1 MAMRDPETVHD
12 VIGVPV
18 HNIHRHDVIVVGAGL
33 AAMRAAVEA
42 SKEYD
47 VAVVSKVFPTR
58 SHSGAA
64 QGGIAASLANEEED
78 HWEWHMFDTIKGSDY
93 LGDQDAIEI
102 LVKEAPVVVREYEH
116 MGAPFSRTPDGRIA
130 QRMFGGHTKNFG
142 KGGPILRA
150 CYAADRTGHVLLHTL
165 YENCVKNAVRF
176 YPEFYVLGLV
186 VRDNV
191 CSGVVAWD
199 VVNGGVHVFHG
210 NAVMFGTGGHA
221 RLYRIAS
228 ISLSSTGD
236 GQGMVL
242 RAGLPLEDMEFLQFH
257 PTGLYIHG
265 ILVSEAARGE
275 GGYLLNDAGE
285 RFMKKYAPEKMEL
298 APRDVTSR
306 AIQKEIDEGRGIGG
320 KDYVYLDLRHLGKDK
335 IMTQLPQIH
344 ELAWKFI
351 HVDCVKDPIPIQPTA
366 HYSMGGIPTDNEC
379 RVLGDGKSK
388 PVVGFFAAGECACV
402 SEPPRD
408 ELPSRG
414 VALRPPGRK
423 EHRAVPPRRAAA
435 RRSPGRRGSESD
447 RGGRGHSRLGRDG
460 AGGDDTGRPA
470 AGHDGRLRRV
480 PERGAALEAGRNGEE
495 PPGSIQADPH
505 RRQRQ
510 GVQHGPHRRDRAR
523 AHARSRRSDGC
534 RRPHARGEPRR
545 AQPRRFPEAGRRE
558 VAQAYARMEGRR
570 KDRLRLQAGRHHQIP
585 AERAR
590 VLRRAGGPVN
600 ANGPR

>member
-1 MAMRDPETVHD
+1 MATIDPETVHD
-12 VIGVPV
+12 VTGVPV
-18 HNIHRHDVIVVGAGL
+18 HNVHRHDVIVVGAGL

-42 SKEYD
+42 SKEFD

-78 HWEWHMFDTIKGSDY
+78 HWEWHMFDTVKGSDY

-102 LVKEAPVVVREYEH
+102 LVKEAPIVVREYEH
-116 MGAPFSRTPDGRIA
+116 MGAPFSRTPEGRIA

-150 CYAADRTGHVLLHTL
+150 CYAADRTGHALLHTL
-165 YENCVKNAVRF
+165 YENCLKNGVRF

-186 VRDNV
+186 IRENV

-210 NAVMFGTGGHA
+210 KAVMFGTGGHA
-221 RLYRIAS
+221 RVYRIAS

-236 GQGMVL
+236 GQSMVL

-275 GGYLLNDAGE
+275 GGYLVNDAGE

-306 AIQKEIDEGRGIGG
+306 AIQTEIDEGRGIGG
-320 KDYVYLDLRHLGKDK
+320 KDYVYLDLRHLGKEK
-335 IMTQLPQIH
+335 IMTLLPQIH

-366 HYSMGGIPTDNEC
+366 HYSMGGIPTDNDC

-402 SEPPRD
+402 SVH
-408 ELPSRG
+408 G
-414 VALRPPGRK
+414 AN
-423 EHRAVPPRRAAA
+423 
-435 RRSPGRRGSESD
+435 
-447 RGGRGHSRLGRDG
+447 RLG
-460 AGGDDTGRPA
+460 TNS
-470 AGHDGRLRRV
+470 L
-480 PERGAALEAGRNGEE
+480 LEASLFG
-495 PPGSIQADPH
+495 
-505 RRQRQ
+505 
-510 GVQHGPHRRDRAR
+510 
-523 AHARSRRSDGC
+523 
-534 RRPHARGEPRR
+534 
-545 AQPRRFPEAGRRE
+545 
-558 VAQAYARMEGRR
+558 
-570 KDRLRLQAGRHHQIP
+570 
-585 AERAR
+585 
-590 VLRRAGGPVN
+590 RRAGKSIVRFLRQEPALADLPADAATEAIAEVERILRATGTERIATIREEIAHRMTADCAVFRNGGTLAKLLEEVRRLQERYKHIRIDDRGTEFNMDLIDAIELGRMLDLAEVMVLGALTREESRGAHSRTDFPKRDDAKWLKHTLAWKRDGTVVFDYKPVVITRFQPKER
-600 ANGPR
+600 AY

>member
-1 MAMRDPETVHD
+1 MATLDPETVHD
-12 VIGVPV
+12 VTGVPV
-18 HNIHRHDVIVVGAGL
+18 HNIHRHDVVVVGAGL

-42 SKEYD
+42 SKDYD

-78 HWEWHMFDTIKGSDY
+78 HWEWHMFDTVKGSDY

-102 LVKEAPVVVREYEH
+102 LVKEAPIVVREYEH
-116 MGAPFSRTPDGRIA
+116 MGAPFSRTADGRIA

-165 YENCVKNAVRF
+165 YENCIKNGVRF
-176 YPEFYVLGLV
+176 YPEFYVLALII
-186 VRDNV
+186 RDDI
-191 CSGVVAWD
+191 CRGVVAWD

-210 NAVMFGTGGHA
+210 KAVMFGTGGHA
-221 RLYRIAS
+221 RVYRIAS

-275 GGYLLNDAGE
+275 GGYLINDAGE

-320 KDYVYLDLRHLGKDK
+320 KDFVHLDLRHLGKEK
-335 IMTQLPQIH
+335 IMTLLPQIH

-366 HYSMGGIPTDNEC
+366 HYSMGGIPTDNDC
-379 RVLGDGKSK
+379 RVLADGKSK
-388 PVVGFFAAGECACV
+388 VVKGFFAAGECACV
-402 SEPPRD
+402 SVH
-408 ELPSRG
+408 G
-414 VALRPPGRK
+414 AN
-423 EHRAVPPRRAAA
+423 
-435 RRSPGRRGSESD
+435 
-447 RGGRGHSRLGRDG
+447 RLG
-460 AGGDDTGRPA
+460 TNS
-470 AGHDGRLRRV
+470 L
-480 PERGAALEAGRNGEE
+480 LEASLFG
-495 PPGSIQADPH
+495 
-505 RRQRQ
+505 
-510 GVQHGPHRRDRAR
+510 
-523 AHARSRRSDGC
+523 
-534 RRPHARGEPRR
+534 
-545 AQPRRFPEAGRRE
+545 
-558 VAQAYARMEGRR
+558 
-570 KDRLRLQAGRHHQIP
+570 
-585 AERAR
+585 
-590 VLRRAGGPVN
+590 RRAGKSIVRFLREEPELADLPTDAAKEAIAEVEGILAASGTERVAAIRAEIQQKMTIDCAVFRHGSKLAKLLEEVRSLQERYRRIRIDDRGREFNMDLIDAIELGRMLDLAEVMVTGALTREESRGAHSRVDFPKRDDAKWLKHTLAWKKDGKISFDYKPVVITRFQPKER
-600 ANGPR
+600 AY

>member
-1 MAMRDPETVHD
+1 MAMIDPETIHD
-12 VIGVPV
+12 VKGVSV
-18 HNIHRHDVIVVGAGL
+18 HNVHRHDVIVVGAGL

-42 SKEYD
+42 SKDYD

-78 HWEWHMFDTIKGSDY
+78 HWEWHMFDTVKGSDY

-102 LVKEAPVVVREYEH
+102 LVKEAPIVVREYEH
-116 MGAPFSRTPDGRIA
+116 MGAAFSRTPDGRIA

-165 YENCVKNAVRF
+165 YENCVKNGVRF
-176 YPEFYVLGLV
+176 YPEFYVLGLII
-186 VRDNV
+186 RDNI
-191 CSGVVAWD
+191 CRGVVAWD
-199 VVNGGVHVFHG
+199 VVNGGVHIFHG
-210 NAVMFGTGGHA
+210 KAVMFGTGGHA
-221 RLYRIAS
+221 RVYRIAS

-275 GGYLLNDAGE
+275 GGYLINDAGE

-306 AIQKEIDEGRGIGG
+306 AIQREIDEGRGIGG
-320 KDYVYLDLRHLGKDK
+320 KDFVHLDLRHLGKDK
-335 IMTQLPQIH
+335 IMTLLPQIH

-366 HYSMGGIPTDNEC
+366 HYSMGGIPTDSDC
-379 RVLGDGKSK
+379 RVLGDGKSR

-402 SEPPRD
+402 SVH
-408 ELPSRG
+408 G
-414 VALRPPGRK
+414 AN
-423 EHRAVPPRRAAA
+423 
-435 RRSPGRRGSESD
+435 
-447 RGGRGHSRLGRDG
+447 RLG
-460 AGGDDTGRPA
+460 TNS
-470 AGHDGRLRRV
+470 L
-480 PERGAALEAGRNGEE
+480 LEASLFG
-495 PPGSIQADPH
+495 
-505 RRQRQ
+505 
-510 GVQHGPHRRDRAR
+510 
-523 AHARSRRSDGC
+523 
-534 RRPHARGEPRR
+534 
-545 AQPRRFPEAGRRE
+545 
-558 VAQAYARMEGRR
+558 
-570 KDRLRLQAGRHHQIP
+570 
-585 AERAR
+585 
-590 VLRRAGGPVN
+590 RRAGISIVRFLRDEPELADLPTDAAAEAIAEVEGILSSSGTERVAAIRAEIQQRMTVDCAVFRSAGKLSKLLEDVRGLQERYKHIRVDDRGQDFNMDLIDAIELGRMLDLAEVMVSGALGREESRGAHSRTDFPKRDDAKWLKHTLAWKKDGKVVFDYKSVVITRFQ
-600 ANGPR
+600 PKERVY

>member
-1 MAMRDPETVHD
+1 MAMLDPETVHD
-12 VIGVPV
+12 VTGVPV
-18 HNIHRHDVIVVGAGL
+18 HNIHRHDVVVVGAGL

-42 SKEYD
+42 SKEFD

-102 LVKEAPVVVREYEH
+102 LVKEAPVVVREFEH

-165 YENCVKNAVRF
+165 YENCLKNGVRF

-186 VRDNV
+186 IRENV
-191 CSGVVAWD
+191 CRGVVAWD
-199 VVNGGVHVFHG
+199 VVNGGVHIFHG
-210 NAVMFGTGGHA
+210 KAVMFGTGGHA

-275 GGYLLNDAGE
+275 GGYLINDAGE

-320 KDYVYLDLRHLGKDK
+320 KDFVHLDLRHLGKDK
-335 IMTQLPQIH
+335 IMSLLPQIH

-402 SEPPRD
+402 SVH
-408 ELPSRG
+408 G
-414 VALRPPGRK
+414 AN
-423 EHRAVPPRRAAA
+423 
-435 RRSPGRRGSESD
+435 
-447 RGGRGHSRLGRDG
+447 RLG
-460 AGGDDTGRPA
+460 TNS
-470 AGHDGRLRRV
+470 L
-480 PERGAALEAGRNGEE
+480 LEASLFG
-495 PPGSIQADPH
+495 
-505 RRQRQ
+505 
-510 GVQHGPHRRDRAR
+510 
-523 AHARSRRSDGC
+523 
-534 RRPHARGEPRR
+534 
-545 AQPRRFPEAGRRE
+545 
-558 VAQAYARMEGRR
+558 
-570 KDRLRLQAGRHHQIP
+570 
-585 AERAR
+585 
-590 VLRRAGGPVN
+590 RRAGKSIVRFLREEPKLADLPADAAKEAIAEVEGILASAGTERVAAIRADLQQKMTIECAVFRSGPKLAKLLEEVRSLQERYRRIRVDDRGKGFN
-600 ANGPR
+600 MDLIDAIELGRMLDLAEVMVVGALTREESRGAHSRVDFPKRDDAKWLKHTLAWKKDGAISFDYKPVVITRFQPKERAY

>member
-1 MAMRDPETVHD
+1 MATLDPETIHD
-12 VIGVPV
+12 VEGVPV
-18 HNIHRHDVIVVGAGL
+18 HSIHRHDVVIVGAGL

-42 SKEYD
+42 SKDYD

-64 QGGIAASLANEEED
+64 QGGIAAALANEEED
-78 HWEWHMFDTIKGSDY
+78 HWEWHMFDTVKGSDY

-142 KGGPILRA
+142 KGGAILRA

-165 YENCVKNAVRF
+165 YENCIKNGVRF
-176 YPEFYVLGLV
+176 YPEFYALGLI

-191 CSGVVAWD
+191 CRGVVAWD
-199 VVNGGVHVFHG
+199 VINGGVHVFH
-210 NAVMFGTGGHA
+210 AKATMFGTGGHA
-221 RLYRIAS
+221 RVFRIAS

-236 GQGMVL
+236 GPSMVM

-275 GGYLLNDAGE
+275 GGYLINDAGE

-306 AIQKEIDEGRGIGG
+306 AIQTEIDQGRGIGG
-320 KDYVYLDLRHLGKDK
+320 KDFVHLDLRHLGREK
-335 IMTQLPQIH
+335 IMTLLPQIH

-366 HYSMGGIPTDNEC
+366 HYSMGGIPTDNDC

-388 PVVGFFAAGECACV
+388 PVVGFYAAGECACV
-402 SEPPRD
+402 SVH
-408 ELPSRG
+408 G
-414 VALRPPGRK
+414 AN
-423 EHRAVPPRRAAA
+423 
-435 RRSPGRRGSESD
+435 
-447 RGGRGHSRLGRDG
+447 RLG
-460 AGGDDTGRPA
+460 TNS
-470 AGHDGRLRRV
+470 L
-480 PERGAALEAGRNGEE
+480 LEASLFG
-495 PPGSIQADPH
+495 
-505 RRQRQ
+505 
-510 GVQHGPHRRDRAR
+510 
-523 AHARSRRSDGC
+523 
-534 RRPHARGEPRR
+534 
-545 AQPRRFPEAGRRE
+545 
-558 VAQAYARMEGRR
+558 
-570 KDRLRLQAGRHHQIP
+570 
-585 AERAR
+585 
-590 VLRRAGGPVN
+590 RRAGKSIVRFLREEPAFPELPVDAAKAAIAEIDGVLASAGSEKTGAIRAEMQNRMTADCAVFRN
-600 ANGPR
+600 ATSLRKLAEYMKALRERYNRIRVDDKSREFNMDLIDALELGRMLDVVEVMVAGAIAREESRGAHSRTDFPKRDDAKWLKHTLAWKKDGKITFDYRPVVITRFQPKERTY